1 MCQAPEPRYK
11 FPCCREASAKYI
23 NTLFGKTLDGM
34 MNSIDHIDK
43 QRQAGE
49 TRRLAP
55 VSLALLS
62 AAFLLIGCAGQID
75 RSGHLFTDVDLQQIQ
90 PGMSQDQ
97 VRLTLGTP
105 DTKGTLDGDV
115 FYYISSVR
123 KTLPMGRPKVID
135 RKIVAVYFNKQQSVR
150 EVGRFSLKD
159 GKIIDIIDGET
170 PTYGKK
176 LTALEQLFGN
186 IANRRSL
193 LQQ

>member
-1 MCQAPEPRYK
+1 
-11 FPCCREASAKYI
+11 
-23 NTLFGKTLDGM
+23 
-34 MNSIDHIDK
+34 MNSTDHIDRP
-43 QRQAGE
+43 QQAGK
-49 TRRLAP
+49 TSPPAP
-55 VSLALLS
+55 VFLALC
-62 AAFLLIGCAGQID
+62 AAAYLLIGCAGQVD
-75 RSGHLFTDVDLQQIQ
+75 RHGHLFTDVNLQQIQ

-115 FYYISSVR
+115 FYYISSTR

-135 RKIVAVYFNKQQSVR
+135 RKIVAVYFNEQQAVSQ
-150 EVGRFSLKD
+150 VGHYGLKD

-170 PTYGKK
+170 PTYGRK

-186 IANRRSL
+186 LANRRSL

>member
-1 MCQAPEPRYK
+1 M
-11 FPCCREASAKYI
+11 
-23 NTLFGKTLDGM
+23 TDLTGD
-34 MNSIDHIDK
+34 SIK
-43 QRQAGE
+43 
-49 TRRLAP
+49 TRRTTAVTRILRSLGSASVYLA
-55 VSLALLS
+55 ALL
-62 AAFLLIGCAGQID
+62 LVGCAGQID
-75 RSGHLFTDVDLQQIQ
+75 RHGHLFTDVDLEQIQ

-123 KTLPMGRPKVID
+123 KTMPMGRPKVID
-135 RKIVAVYFNKQQSVR
+135 RKIVAIYFNQQQSVR
-150 EVGRFSLKD
+150 EVSHYGLQD
-159 GKIIDIIDGET
+159 GKIIDIISGET